1 MAKKAKS
8 ADKPKAPKLPKTIAG
23 VKIPKDARKTANKAL
38 KAASSPAGRELI
50 AAGLSMAVATA
61 AARTRAARKTEEK
74 VADTAGRAAAAGAH
88 DMQALAETVGSIAAS
103 ALEKLFA
110 KKA

>member
-1 MAKKAKS
+1 MPKKSKS
-8 ADKPKAPKLPKTIAG
+8 ADQAKTPKIPKRIAG

-50 AAGLSMAVATA
+50 AAGLSMAAAAAVSRTKAGRKAEEKTAEATSA
-61 AARTRAARKTEEK
+61 AAR
-74 VADTAGRAAAAGAH
+74 AGAH
-88 DMQALAETVGSIAAS
+88 DAQVLVDAVGSIAAS
-103 ALEKLFA
+103 ALERFFA